1 QLLGGQRQRCRT
13 TQLTPLVTL
22 KFDIRAA
29 LADPRHCSLL
39 ARRWASVYGLA
50 HEHSTLGARRAQRA
64 VTFYTVIV
72 ARLTLRGPSVLA
84 ILREHFLP
92 RGGDLPGACRRGDP
106 ADAGAATRHGD
117 GLHDVPEPGAVLEL
131 AVPPQQEH
139 GLRREVRM
147 HGVVRE
153 PLARFAHGRRTDQP
167 LGHGLARRDD
177 DGLADGEL
185 TPVVGEDDA
194 AYLLFDAGERLGV
207 HGVDPTSHPAVAV
220 GRAHHGLCRDVQHG
234 APVDTHRVTYGI
246 GDGVPSLG
254 Q

>member
-1 QLLGGQRQRCRT
+1 GSSGVLPEERGGGLVEPLPRGHLEVDQAGQREVHLGDLVEVDLLTQPTQPVQLLGGQRQRCRT

-72 ARLTLRGPSVLA
+72 ARLTLRGPAVLA

-106 ADAGAATRHGD
+106 ADTGAET
-117 GLHDVPEPGAVLEL
+117 
-131 AVPPQQEH
+131 
-139 GLRREVRM
+139 
-147 HGVVRE
+147 
-153 PLARFAHGRRTDQP
+153 
-167 LGHGLARRDD
+167 GH
-177 DGLADGEL
+177 
-185 TPVVGEDDA
+185 
-194 AYLLFDAGERLGV
+194 
-207 HGVDPTSHPAVAV
+207 
-220 GRAHHGLCRDVQHG
+220 
-234 APVDTHRVTYGI
+234 
-246 GDGVPSLG
+246 
-254 Q
+254 